1 MIDFKTLYIETYNK
15 LIEMNPTHSVVMSL
29 ARVYQDLGEWDLA
42 IDNFELSRDLGMEWR
57 GIWYYLGSLYG
68 QKRMYQKAR
77 EVYQDYIN
85 NVRDD
90 VDMHIYITGTYT
102 VEGKYDEALEE
113 ALCFGWIDGK
123 LKSVDDEKYVIR
135 YSPRKNKSLWSK
147 INKDKAES
155 LIAQGRMTDAGL
167 AKIEAARKN
176 GLWDRAYTSRRGDEM
191 PPDLEA
197 ALQKDKQAWAN
208 FSNFANS
215 YRNNYIFWVNAAKR
229 PETRKKRISM
239 VVEWSRLNKKPGMQ

>member
-1 MIDFKTLYIETYNK
+1 MDIDALYFKNGHEWHEWLSQNHDKEK
-15 LIEMNPTHSVVMSL
+15 EAWLIYYKKTSGK
-29 ARVYQDLGEWDLA
+29 A
-42 IDNFELSRDLGMEWR
+42 
-57 GIWYYLGSLYG
+57 GIS
-68 QKRMYQKAR
+68 
-77 EVYQDYIN
+77 
-85 NVRDD
+85 
-90 VDMHIYITGTYT
+90 
-102 VEGKYDEALEE
+102 YDEALEE

-135 YSPRKNKSLWSK
+135 YSPRKSKSLWSK
-147 INKDKAES
+147 INKEKAEL
-155 LIAQGRMTDAGL
+155 LIAQGRMTEAGL
-167 AKIEAARKN
+167 AKIEAAREN

-197 ALQKDKQAWAN
+197 ALREDKQAWVN

-229 PETRKKRISM
+229 PETREKRISV